1 MKIYKLVTGI
11 RLSYTTN
18 RPGRLPVIAMID
30 KNRTIVDLVIK
41 KFTLQQATSM
51 VVVKTL
57 ILIFCH
63 CGVVF
68 KLMKN
73 CARLTQ
79 QNTFMLMFVPNFVK
93 SVDRDS
99 WYILLLKFFREKMN
113 FYKNSYIK
121 WSFRCQL
128 VLPKTQWNIQIHN
141 LVFQS
146 LAWAKRNPVKHKRW
160 TLTIF
165 ETVCNLMH
173 YHILVVTFTTFIT
186 LAAVIR

>member
-41 KFTLQQATSM
+41 KFTSQQATTM

-68 KLMKN
+68 KLLKN
-73 CARLTQ
+73 CARLRINSTQ
-79 QNTFMLMFVPNFVK
+79 QDTFMLMFVPNFV
-93 SVDRDS
+93 
-99 WYILLLKFFREKMN
+99 
-113 FYKNSYIK
+113 
-121 WSFRCQL
+121 
-128 VLPKTQWNIQIHN
+128 QI
-141 LVFQS
+141 
-146 LAWAKRNPVKHKRW
+146 
-160 TLTIF
+160 
-165 ETVCNLMH
+165 C
-173 YHILVVTFTTFIT
+173 
-186 LAAVIR
+186 